1 MKRPAECAIASQRR
15 KQENVR
21 LEERDNSGLTW
32 PKDVRVFAVRRFTF
46 KNAMKIKNLK
56 ECPLCPTT
64 IDRRHFVKTAA
75 LGSVALAAAP
85 LGKAAK
91 KKINSETL
99 VAQLFGSLNESQK
112 KGVAFPFEHPLREK
126 GDNNWHITKKSIGE
140 IFTGEQQA
148 LVQEIFLKL
157 HSEQYAETV
166 LGQVRHDSEEEGFES
181 TSVALFGQPNTGKF
195 EFVLTG
201 RHCTRRCDGD
211 SVEGEAF
218 GGPIFYGHAA
228 RSFNETPDHPGNVY
242 WYQAKQAN
250 KVFAMMDGKQ
260 RKIALLGKSREEQ
273 GTKTVALSGK
283 KDGLPGIPMS
293 ELSSDQQG
301 QVRKTMADLLAMF
314 REKDAK
320 EALKMVDL
328 GGFDHLH
335 LAFYENHD
343 IGNDKVWDVWQIEG
357 PNCLW
362 FFRGDPHVHAW
373 VNIKRPA

>member
-1 MKRPAECAIASQRR
+1 MKIEILNECPDCLPTMDR
-15 KQENVR
+15 
-21 LEERDNSGLTW
+21 
-32 PKDVRVFAVRRFTF
+32 RRF
-46 KNAMKIKNLK
+46 
-56 ECPLCPTT
+56 
-64 IDRRHFVKTAA
+64 VKSAA
-75 LGSVALAAAP
+75 LGSAALAAAP
-85 LGKAAK
+85 LGQAAK
-91 KKINSETL
+91 KKADTETL
-99 VAQLFGSLNESQK
+99 VAQLFGSLNDSQK
-112 KGVAFPFEHPLREK
+112 KVVAFPFEHPLREK
-126 GDNNWHITKKSIGE
+126 VDNNWHITKRSIGE
-140 IFTGEQQA
+140 IVTGEQQA
-148 LVQEIFLKL
+148 LVKEIFLKL

-166 LGQVRHDSEEEGFES
+166 LGQVRHDSEDEGFES

-228 RSFNETPDHPGNVY
+228 RAFNEAPDHPGNVY

-260 RKIALLGKSREEQ
+260 RKMALLGKSRGEQ

-283 KDGLPGIPMS
+283 KHGLPGIPVS
-293 ELSSDQQG
+293 ELSSDQTG

-320 EALKMVDL
+320 EALKMVDA

-335 LAFYENHD
+335 LAFYKNHD
-343 IGNDKVWDVWQIEG
+343 VGNDKIWDVWQIEG

-373 VNIKRPA
+373 VNIKRPM

>member
-1 MKRPAECAIASQRR
+1 MKIEILNEC
-15 KQENVR
+15 
-21 LEERDNSGLTW
+21 LECLPTMDR
-32 PKDVRVFAVRRFTF
+32 RRF
-46 KNAMKIKNLK
+46 
-56 ECPLCPTT
+56 
-64 IDRRHFVKTAA
+64 VKSAA
-75 LGSVALAAAP
+75 LGSAALAAAP
-85 LGKAAK
+85 LGQAAK
-91 KKINSETL
+91 KKADTETL
-99 VAQLFGSLNESQK
+99 VAQLFGSLNDNQK
-112 KGVAFPFEHPLREK
+112 KVVAFPFEHSLREK
-126 GDNNWHITKKSIGE
+126 VDNNWHITKKSIGE

-148 LVQEIFLKL
+148 LVKEIFLKL

-166 LGQVRHDSEEEGFES
+166 LGQVRHDSEDEGFES

-228 RSFNETPDHPGNVY
+228 RAFNEAPEHPGNVY

-260 RKIALLGKSREEQ
+260 RKMALLGKSRGEQ

-283 KDGLPGIPMS
+283 KHGLPGIPVS
-293 ELSSDQQG
+293 ELSSDQKG

-320 EALKMVDL
+320 EALKMVDA

-335 LAFYENHD
+335 LAFYKNHD
-343 IGNDKVWDVWQIEG
+343 VGNDKIWDVWQIEG

-362 FFRGDPHVHAW
+362 FFRGNPHVHAW
-373 VNIKRPA
+373 VNIKSPT